1 MIKKLQVRFIL
12 ITMIASIVVTSSLY
26 GIILFEKHIKTEKQN
41 DGILN
46 MIAENGGEMPEYRQ
60 RDDYMSDVITKE
72 AKYSTRFFYVKTDEN
87 NVITETNLKNIAAV
101 SEEEAEDI
109 AEDVLND
116 AEKNKGYY
124 NNFKYLITN
133 NGQGKIVIF
142 LDCTLQK
149 NAFNSSVREGF
160 TIIIIGLIIVFIIIS
175 IFSKRVMKPIIK
187 NIENQKQFVTNAGH
201 ELKTPVAV
209 IMADTDVL
217 EMTANQESQEWIQSI
232 KSQAKRLDI
241 LIKSLLNLA
250 NVEEKGNKEIIYS
263 KFNVTDLI
271 KDEITAFKA
280 MAQNKEIN
288 FDDSKEVYMNADQNS
303 IAQLIT
309 IFLDNAI
316 KYTPDGGKIDVI
328 AETNGKTTRLQFLN
342 DCENPDNIN
351 TKKLFDRFYRD
362 DKSRNKKKEGYGIGL
377 SIAKSI
383 VELHKGKISAEI
395 NKDKRICFTI
405 II

>member
-1 MIKKLQVRFIL
+1 MIKKLQVKFIL
-12 ITMIASIVVTSSLY
+12 ITMIASIIVTFSLY

-46 MIAENGGEMPEYRQ
+46 MIAENNGEMPEYRQ

-72 AKYSTRFFYVKTDEN
+72 AKYSTRYFYVKTDEN
-87 NVITETNLKNIAAV
+87 NIITETNLKNIAAI

-109 AEDVLND
+109 AEDVLNN
-116 AEKNKGYY
+116 AKRNKGYY

-133 NGQGKIVIF
+133 NGQEKIVIF

-149 NAFNSSVREGF
+149 NTFNSSVKEGF
-160 TIIIIGLIIVFIIIS
+160 TIIIIGLIIVFITIS
-175 IFSKRVMKPIIK
+175 IFSKRVMQPIIK

-209 IMADTDVL
+209 IMADTDIL
-217 EMTANQESQEWIQSI
+217 EMTSNQESQEWIQSI
-232 KSQAKRLDI
+232 KSQAKRLDV

-250 NVEEKGNKEIIYS
+250 NVEEKGNNEIIYS

-271 KDEITAFKA
+271 RDEITAFKA
-280 MAQNKEIN
+280 MAQNKEIK
-288 FDDSKEVYMNADQNS
+288 FDDSKAVYMNADQNS
-303 IAQLIT
+303 ITQLIT

-342 DCENPDNIN
+342 DCENPNNIN

-383 VELHKGKISAEI
+383 VELHKGKIFAEI
-395 NKDKRICFTI
+395 NKNKRVCFTI